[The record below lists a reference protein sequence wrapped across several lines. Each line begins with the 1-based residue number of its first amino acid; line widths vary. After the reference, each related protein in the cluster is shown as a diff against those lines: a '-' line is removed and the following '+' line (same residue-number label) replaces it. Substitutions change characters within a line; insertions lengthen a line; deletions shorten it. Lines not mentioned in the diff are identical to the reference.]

1 MGYTKRKKNVK
12 NKTQKNKTQK
22 NKSSEKIIIEN
33 NKERKKQME
42 MNKKTF
48 LELENETS
56 KTLKSLFSPKSIKP
70 QNDFYTYIN
79 YQWIKDVE
87 KKKLLKSKYFT
98 QYDNFR
104 LVQEKV

>member
-1 MGYTKRKKNVK
+1 MGYTIRKKLVR
-12 NKTQKNKTQK
+12 NKTKKKGTKKGIEMNKKNNEILLQ
-22 NKSSEKIIIEN
+22 NKKDTK
-33 NKERKKQME
+33 KETKKQME

-79 YQWIKDVE
+79 TR
-87 KKKLLKSKYFT
+87 LLSLK
-98 QYDNFR
+98 
-104 LVQEKV
+104 